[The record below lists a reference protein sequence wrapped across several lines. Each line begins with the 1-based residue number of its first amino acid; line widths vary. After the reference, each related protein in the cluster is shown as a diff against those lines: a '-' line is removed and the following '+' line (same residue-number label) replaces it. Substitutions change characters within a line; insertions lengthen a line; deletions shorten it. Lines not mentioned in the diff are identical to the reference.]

1 VLRACQRVLKPGA
14 PLVFF
19 VVAVAAGL
27 SARDTARA
35 IEAGPVYVDAG
46 PGYPSLLEAAGFV
59 NAKVVDVTADYAVTL
74 SDSIR
79 ARNNDRRQLEQLL
92 SVDEY
97 AEGQS
102 SRRQEL
108 AAIQNGLLRRCLISA
123 SAPDNNATP
132 TAGL

>member
-1 VLRACQRVLKPGA
+1 
-14 PLVFF
+14 
-19 VVAVAAGL
+19 
-27 SARDTARA
+27 
-35 IEAGPVYVDAG
+35 VYVDAG

-108 AAIQNGLLRRCLISA
+108 AAIQNGLLRRYLISA

-132 TAGL
+132 TAEL